1 MAQLFSLGHIAHHMK
16 LLSLIFCAYGCVMC
30 FSLAIRSFSV
40 RGVPVTRTRMLTGLP
55 AVIIGIG
62 CALLCI
68 LFLVWSIMAARELF
82 VTDVRY

>member
-1 MAQLFSLGHIAHHMK
+1 
-16 LLSLIFCAYGCVMC
+16 
-30 FSLAIRSFSV
+30 
-40 RGVPVTRTRMLTGLP
+40 MLTDLP

-68 LFLVWSIMAARELF
+68 LFLVWSVMAARELF